1 MALSATSDE
10 EFCPTS
16 RSLALTTLSHER
28 NPTFSVSINFSRLR
42 REKAGISMK
51 QVFRERECIHKEE
64 GAPGDFY
71 NGSFYLQA
79 LQRLPI
85 DQAMEVA
92 ARVGPFFWADAPN
105 IKVWLCAPCASE
117 LNLGDS
123 PRAISQVAR
132 RQA

>member
-1 MALSATSDE
+1 
-10 EFCPTS
+10 
-16 RSLALTTLSHER
+16 
-28 NPTFSVSINFSRLR
+28 
-42 REKAGISMK
+42 MK
-51 QVFRERECIHKEE
+51 QVFRERECIHKDE

-71 NGSFYLQA
+71 NGGFYLQA

-85 DQAMEVA
+85 DQAMQVA
-92 ARVGPFFWADAPN
+92 ARVGSFFWADAAN

-123 PRAISQVAR
+123 PRAISQATR